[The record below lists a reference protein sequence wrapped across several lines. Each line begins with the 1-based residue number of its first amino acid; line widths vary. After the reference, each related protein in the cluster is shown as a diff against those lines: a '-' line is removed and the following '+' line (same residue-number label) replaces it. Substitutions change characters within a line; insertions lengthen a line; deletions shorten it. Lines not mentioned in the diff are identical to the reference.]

1 MRSLDASLHG
11 SIEAAA
17 KALKQ
22 GNLVVFPTETVYG
35 IGADALNSGG
45 VKRIYQ
51 VKNRPL
57 DHPLIVHISSILKM
71 NDWATK
77 IPDYAYDLARDFW
90 PGPMTLILKRSKLAE
105 DFVTGNQN
113 TVAIRVPAHPV
124 ALGLLI
130 EFESLGGLGIA
141 APSANKF
148 GALSPTNAL
157 DVKEEI
163 GDLLNQNDL
172 ILVEAQ
178 CSIGIESTIIDC
190 TQKKPLILR
199 PGAVTEELIIGTL
212 GHKMSHKVKSKIRAP
227 GTLQTHYSPKTKVT
241 INSNPEKDEG
251 FIALSSITTP
261 KEAIRLIAPENI
273 QAFANQ
279 LYAALRKADHLN
291 LKSVSIV
298 PPEGNG
304 IAVAIRDR
312 IDRMVTNR
320 FEI

>member
-1 MRSLDASLHG
+1 MQSLDASLHG
-11 SIEAAA
+11 SIETAA

-22 GNLVVFPTETVYG
+22 GNLVAFPTETVYG

-51 VKNRPL
+51 VKNRPM

-71 NDWATK
+71 TDWATK

-90 PGPMTLILKRSKLAE
+90 PGPMTLVLNRSELAG
-105 DFVTGNQN
+105 DFVTGNQD

-130 EFESLGGLGIA
+130 QFELLGGLGIA

-157 DVKEEI
+157 DVTEEL
-163 GDLLNQNDL
+163 GDLLNQDDL
-172 ILVEAQ
+172 ILVETQ

-190 TQKKPLILR
+190 TNKKPLILR
-199 PGAVTEELIIGTL
+199 PGAVTEELIEGAL
-212 GHKMSHKVKSKIRAP
+212 GHKMLHQVKSKIRAP
-227 GTLQTHYSPKTKVT
+227 GTLQIHYSPKTRVN
-241 INSNPEKDEG
+241 IGSNPKKNEG

-261 KEAIRLIAPENI
+261 NDAIRLAAPENTKS
-273 QAFANQ
+273 FANQ

-298 PPEGNG
+298 PPEGDG

-312 IDRMVTNR
+312 INKMVADHK
-320 FEI
+320 

>member
-1 MRSLDASLHG
+1 MQSLHASLHG
-11 SIEAAA
+11 SIETAA

-22 GNLVVFPTETVYG
+22 GNLVAFPTETVYG

-51 VKNRPL
+51 VKNRPM

-71 NDWATK
+71 TDWATK
-77 IPDYAYDLARDFW
+77 IPDYAFDLARDFW
-90 PGPMTLILKRSKLAE
+90 PGPMTLVLNRSELAG
-105 DFVTGNQN
+105 DFVTGNQD

-130 EFESLGGLGIA
+130 QFELLGGLGIA

-148 GALSPTNAL
+148 GALSPTNAS
-157 DVKEEI
+157 DVTEEL
-163 GDLLNQNDL
+163 GDLLNQDDL
-172 ILVEAQ
+172 ILVETQ

-190 TQKKPLILR
+190 TNKKPLILR
-199 PGAVTEELIIGTL
+199 PGAVTEELIEGAL
-212 GHKMSHKVKSKIRAP
+212 GHKMLYQVKSEIRAP
-227 GTLQTHYSPKTKVT
+227 GTLQIHYSPKTKVN
-241 INSNPEKDEG
+241 ISSNPKKNEG

-261 KEAIRLIAPENI
+261 NDAIRLAAPDNTKS
-273 QAFANQ
+273 FANQ

-298 PPEGNG
+298 PPEGDG

-312 IDRMVTNR
+312 INKMVADHK
-320 FEI
+320 

>member
-1 MRSLDASLHG
+1 MQSLDASQHG
-11 SIEAAA
+11 SIKAAA
-17 KALKQ
+17 KALKN
-22 GNLVVFPTETVYG
+22 GNLVAFPTETVYG
-35 IGADALNSGG
+35 LGADALNADG

-51 VKNRPL
+51 VKNRPV

-71 NDWATK
+71 TNWATK

-90 PGPMTLILKRSKLAE
+90 PGPLTLILKRSELAA
-105 DFVTGNQN
+105 DFVTGSQD

-163 GDLLNQNDL
+163 GDLLGQDDL

-190 TQKKPLILR
+190 THKKPLILR
-199 PGAVTEELIIGTL
+199 PGAVTEELAEGTL
-212 GHKMSHKVKSKIRAP
+212 GYKLSSQVGSKIRAP
-227 GTLQTHYSPKTKVT
+227 GTLQNHYSPKTKVT
-241 INSNPEKDEG
+241 VNSNPKKEEG
-251 FIALSSITTP
+251 FIALSNITTP
-261 KEAIRLIAPENI
+261 NDAIRLAAPEN
-273 QAFANQ
+273 AKSYANQ

-291 LKSVSIV
+291 LKFVSIV
-298 PPEGNG
+298 PPEGDG

-312 IDRMVTNR
+312 IDKMVTDHK
-320 FEI
+320 

>member
-1 MRSLDASLHG
+1 MQSLDASQHG
-11 SIEAAA
+11 SIKAAA
-17 KALKQ
+17 KALKN
-22 GNLVVFPTETVYG
+22 GNLVAFPTETVYG
-35 IGADALNSGG
+35 LGADALNADG

-51 VKNRPL
+51 VKNRPV

-71 NDWATK
+71 TNWATK

-90 PGPMTLILKRSKLAE
+90 PGPLTLILKRSELAG
-105 DFVTGNQN
+105 DFVTGGQD

-163 GDLLNQNDL
+163 GDLLGQDDL

-190 TQKKPLILR
+190 THKKPLILR
-199 PGAVTEELIIGTL
+199 PGAVTEELAEGTL
-212 GHKMSHKVKSKIRAP
+212 GYKLSSQVGSKIRAP
-227 GTLQTHYSPKTKVT
+227 GTLQNHYSPKTKVT
-241 INSNPEKDEG
+241 VNSNPKKEEG
-251 FIALSSITTP
+251 FIALSSISTP
-261 KEAIRLIAPENI
+261 NDAIRLAAPENTNSY
-273 QAFANQ
+273 ANQ
-279 LYAALRKADHLN
+279 LYAALREADHLN

-298 PPEGNG
+298 PPEGDG

-312 IDRMVTNR
+312 IDKMVTDHK
-320 FEI
+320 

>member
-1 MRSLDASLHG
+1 MQSLDASQHG
-11 SIEAAA
+11 SIKAAA
-17 KALKQ
+17 KALKN
-22 GNLVVFPTETVYG
+22 GNLVAFPTETVYG
-35 IGADALNSGG
+35 LGADALNADG

-51 VKNRPL
+51 VKNRPVE
-57 DHPLIVHISSILKM
+57 HPLIVHISSILKM
-71 NDWATK
+71 TNWATK

-90 PGPMTLILKRSKLAE
+90 PGPLTLILKRSELAG
-105 DFVTGNQN
+105 DFVTGSQD

-163 GDLLNQNDL
+163 GDLLGQDDL

-190 TQKKPLILR
+190 THKKPLILR
-199 PGAVTEELIIGTL
+199 PGAVTEELAESTL
-212 GHKMSHKVKSKIRAP
+212 GYKLSGQVESKIRAP
-227 GTLQTHYSPKTKVT
+227 GTLQNHYSPKTKVT
-241 INSNPEKDEG
+241 VNSNPKKEEG
-251 FIALSSITTP
+251 FIALSNISTP
-261 KEAIRLIAPENI
+261 NDAIRLAAPENTKSY
-273 QAFANQ
+273 ANQ

-298 PPEGNG
+298 PPEGDG

-312 IDRMVTNR
+312 IDKMVTDHK
-320 FEI
+320 

>member
-1 MRSLDASLHG
+1 MQSLDASQHG

-17 KALKQ
+17 KALKN
-22 GNLVVFPTETVYG
+22 GNLVAFPTETVYG
-35 IGADALNSGG
+35 LGADALNPGG

-51 VKNRPL
+51 VKNRPT

-71 NDWATK
+71 TNWATK

-90 PGPMTLILKRSKLAE
+90 PGPLTLILKRSELAA
-105 DFVTGNQN
+105 DFVTGSQD

-163 GDLLNQNDL
+163 GDLLGQDDL

-190 TQKKPLILR
+190 THKKPLILR
-199 PGAVTEELIIGTL
+199 PGVVTEELVEGTL
-212 GHKMSHKVKSKIRAP
+212 GYKLSSQVKSKIRAP
-227 GTLQTHYSPKTKVT
+227 GNLQNHYSPKTKVT
-241 INSNPEKDEG
+241 VNSNPKKDEG
-251 FIALSSITTP
+251 FIALSNITTP
-261 KEAIRLIAPENI
+261 NDAIRLAAPENTKSY
-273 QAFANQ
+273 ANQ

-291 LKSVSIV
+291 LKFVSIV
-298 PPEGNG
+298 PPEGDG

-312 IDRMVTNR
+312 IDKMVTDHK
-320 FEI
+320 

>member
-1 MRSLDASLHG
+1 MQSLDASLHD
-11 SIEAAA
+11 SIESAA

-22 GNLVVFPTETVYG
+22 GNLVAFPTETVYG
-35 IGADALNSGG
+35 LGADALNTGG

-57 DHPLIVHISSILKM
+57 DHPLIVHVSSILRV
-71 NDWATK
+71 NDWAIK
-77 IPDYAYDLARDFW
+77 IPDYAHDLARDFW
-90 PGPMTLILKRSKLAE
+90 PGPMTLILNRSKLAE
-105 DFVTGNQN
+105 DLVTGNQD
-113 TVAIRVPAHPV
+113 TVAIRVPAHPI

-130 EFESLGGLGIA
+130 EFESLGGLGVV

-148 GALSPTNAL
+148 GALSPTKAL
-157 DVKEEI
+157 DVKEEL
-163 GDLLNQNDL
+163 GDLLSQNDL

-178 CSIGIESTIIDC
+178 CAIGIESTIIDC

-199 PGAVTEELIIGTL
+199 PGAVTEELIMATL
-212 GHKMSHKVKSKIRAP
+212 GYKISHKVKSKNRAP

-241 INSNPEKDEG
+241 VNSKPKKEEG
-251 FIALSSITTP
+251 FIALSNITTP
-261 KEAIRLIAPENI
+261 NDAIRLAAPEDI
-273 QAFANQ
+273 KSFANQ

-298 PPEGNG
+298 PPEGDG

-312 IDRMVTNR
+312 IDKMVAYDK
-320 FEI
+320 